1 MMKIAILGST
11 GSIGTQ
17 TLDIVR
23 EQGDIQVT
31 AIAAGSN
38 IKKLE
43 EQMRKLEQE
52 RSKAYAELADAGLF
66 YKADNPY
73 LEDAVKKAKEYL
85 TEALRIKLDL
95 GKGHGPVD
103 HTLGGQHTAYFYN

>member
-43 EQMRKLEQE
+43 EQMREFHPLLVCVFQ
-52 RSKAYAELADAGLF
+52 
-66 YKADNPY
+66 
-73 LEDAVKKAKEYL
+73 EDAAKE
-85 TEALRIKLDL
+85 LRDRKFGLL
-95 GKGHGPVD
+95 PV
-103 HTLGGQHTAYFYN
+103 LRVLPARAGQGLASCSDQQPG

>member
-43 EQMRKLEQE
+43 EQMREFHPLLVCRQRTA
-52 RSKAYAELADAGLF
+52 RSHEGSEYPRGVRHGWTSGGGGTAG
-66 YKADNPY
+66 
-73 LEDAVKKAKEYL
+73 E
-85 TEALRIKLDL
+85 
-95 GKGHGPVD
+95 
-103 HTLGGQHTAYFYN
+103 

>member
-43 EQMRKLEQE
+43 EQMSRQRTA
-52 RSKAYAELADAGLF
+52 RSHEGSEYPRGVRHGWTSGGGGTAG
-66 YKADNPY
+66 
-73 LEDAVKKAKEYL
+73 E
-85 TEALRIKLDL
+85 
-95 GKGHGPVD
+95 
-103 HTLGGQHTAYFYN
+103 

>member
-43 EQMRKLEQE
+43 EQMREFHPAGMRFSEGRRQRTA
-52 RSKAYAELADAGLF
+52 RSHEGSEYPRGVRHGWTSGGGGTAG
-66 YKADNPY
+66 
-73 LEDAVKKAKEYL
+73 E
-85 TEALRIKLDL
+85 
-95 GKGHGPVD
+95 
-103 HTLGGQHTAYFYN
+103 

>member
-43 EQMRKLEQE
+43 EQMREFHPLLVCVFQ
-52 RSKAYAELADAGLF
+52 
-66 YKADNPY
+66 
-73 LEDAVKKAKEYL
+73 EDARSHEGSEYP
-85 TEALRIKLDL
+85 R
-95 GKGHGPVD
+95 GVRHGW
-103 HTLGGQHTAYFYN
+103 TSGGGGTAGERDPCDGDCRDARHKTDDCSH

>member
-23 EQGDIQVT
+23 AQGDIQVT

-43 EQMRKLEQE
+43 EQMREFHPLLVL
-52 RSKAYAELADAGLF
+52 SLIHIF
-66 YKADNPY
+66 
-73 LEDAVKKAKEYL
+73 
-85 TEALRIKLDL
+85 
-95 GKGHGPVD
+95 
-103 HTLGGQHTAYFYN
+103 